1 MSRDRDSHK
10 TTLKL
15 SKMLI
20 EGTKRF
26 ENVENAIWWRNP
38 LYTILKTRNRALR
51 VRLDGIQ
58 CVLMVRYKGVLYQV
72 FRRMGLTDEQLVRSQ
87 VRVWVGFRNSALTMT
102 DARSFAKCLWE
113 LCLTQG
119 KLGTLTLKPKLM
131 LRQFVD
137 EMSNSDERGVLRS
150 LGYGSPDGYQPADDE
165 TLQLLLR
172 AYPLLHK
179 ELLNRIEEL
188 ELLTDDQISA
198 RMVNA
203 MVEPFVDYKNWLFNS

>member
-1 MSRDRDSHK
+1 MQKPLKRLKKANDSLLRSGASYMSRDRNSHK

-15 SKMLI
+15 AKMLI

-38 LYTILKTRNRALR
+38 LYTILRTRNRALR

-58 CVLMVRYKGVLYQV
+58 RVLMVRYKGVLYQV

-87 VRVWVGFRNSALTMT
+87 VRVWVGFRNRALTMT
-102 DARSFAKCLWE
+102 DPRNFAKCLWE

-119 KLGTLTLKPKLM
+119 KARALALKPKLM

-137 EMSNSDERGVLRS
+137 E
-150 LGYGSPDGYQPADDE
+150 
-165 TLQLLLR
+165 
-172 AYPLLHK
+172 
-179 ELLNRIEEL
+179 
-188 ELLTDDQISA
+188 
-198 RMVNA
+198 
-203 MVEPFVDYKNWLFNS
+203 